1 MKFVFTLLS
10 LLFLQILSFKEIK
23 PKCCINCKP
32 FNKDDKFKKYSLLI
46 KEQINDVYSLLN
58 AFGKIYTEKYN
69 KKSILNEKEPEKEK
83 ENEKEPENENEKD
96 EDNEKHDF
104 DNNITITELQV

>member
-10 LLFLQILSFKEIK
+10 LLFLPILSFKELK

-32 FNKDDKFKKYSLLI
+32 FNVDDKFKKYSLLI

-58 AFGKIYTEKYN
+58 EFGKMYTKKYI
-69 KKSILNEKEPEKEK
+69 KPDILNEKETEPEKDK
-83 ENEKEPENENEKD
+83 EKD
-96 EDNEKHDF
+96 IDEHYID
-104 DNNITITELQV
+104 

>member
-10 LLFLQILSFKEIK
+10 LLFLPILSFKEIK

-32 FNKDDKFKKYSLLI
+32 FNEHDKFKKYSLLI

-58 AFGKIYTEKYN
+58 EFGKMYTKKYI
-69 KKSILNEKEPEKEK
+69 KPDILNEKESEPEKD
-83 ENEKEPENENEKD
+83 KD
-96 EDNEKHDF
+96 IDEHYID
-104 DNNITITELQV
+104 